1 MMSDV
6 IAGDRNTRR
15 SRSAVG
21 LRALFGA
28 ALAALIPA
36 GCGSSGG
43 AKRDGG
49 GTDVG
54 TLPGGDAATGGPIV
68 ATAGT
73 WTWIPFPDAVCADGS
88 TTGIG
93 VNLGAAGAR
102 PLIYLEGGGA
112 CWSEETC
119 YTEMTAANFVSGY
132 SAATFAPE
140 SGPTGALATP
150 GSFFDRSATANP
162 FKDYS
167 FVYVPYC
174 TGDAHAGNNVVRY
187 GTHTAHHVGFKNF
200 AAYLNRLVPTFSGA
214 DRVILAGSSAGQD
227 HAIGAGEGWDQPIQI
242 GGEVLEAD
250 VVRGVGAV
258 PDHVVA
264 GVRVAGAVGDVDEAI
279 ILERVGRGAAVEE
292 APRRRQRAGWARLER
307 EGGGRVP
314 ADEVGRG
321 HLGVA
326 SLLAPAGAAALEV
339 DERARARGAQVH
351 ADAGGRAV
359 GADRVRKR
367 DPGPGAGGRHD
378 RPAGGGVAA
387 GKRADVGATAVA

>member
-1 MMSDV
+1 M
-6 IAGDRNTRR
+6 R

-132 SAATFAPE
+132 SAATFALE

-214 DRVILAGSSAGQD
+214 DRVILAGSSAGGY
-227 HAIGAGEGWDQPIQI
+227 GALFNWWQAQQAFGS
-242 GGEVLEAD
+242 
-250 VVRGVGAV
+250 
-258 PDHVVA
+258 
-264 GVRVAGAVGDVDEAI
+264 VRVDMVDDSGTLMPPDVDSEGSGFEA
-279 ILERVGRGAAVEE
+279 LERVQWNLAATLPSACASCATDLSSIFGYYAQALPNNHAALLSYTQDSVIPIFYGITTAEFTTGLTELVSKEITPNAGFRSFLDNAAGHELWAMPALASAGVTVETFVT
-292 APRRRQRAGWARLER
+292 QMVTDDAGWMS
-307 EGGGRVP
+307 
-314 ADEVGRG
+314 VG
-321 HLGVA
+321 
-326 SLLAPAGAAALEV
+326 P
-339 DERARARGAQVH
+339 
-351 ADAGGRAV
+351 
-359 GADRVRKR
+359 
-367 DPGPGAGGRHD
+367 
-378 RPAGGGVAA
+378 
-387 GKRADVGATAVA
+387 